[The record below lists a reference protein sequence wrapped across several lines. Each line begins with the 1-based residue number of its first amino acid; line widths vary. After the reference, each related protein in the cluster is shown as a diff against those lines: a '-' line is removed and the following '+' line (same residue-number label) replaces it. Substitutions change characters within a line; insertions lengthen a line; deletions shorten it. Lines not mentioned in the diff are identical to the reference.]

1 MAHNAREP
9 TVKPQ
14 SPESVTALL
23 QAWNAGDEEAGRR
36 LIPLVYSELRRR
48 AGGYLRR
55 ERPGHTLQPTALVHE
70 AYLRLVGLQGPW
82 RSRSQFFGVASNLMR
97 RILVDH
103 ARRRRAAK
111 RDGVRVVFDEAVQ
124 PAAEPELDLV
134 RLDEALSELSALDA
148 RQGRLVELRYF
159 GGLTLDEAAEL
170 LGVSLA
176 TVKRDWTLARAWLY
190 DRLKDDA
197 RPVRP

>member
-1 MAHNAREP
+1 MSPEP

-48 AGGYLRR
+48 AGAYLRR

-70 AYLRLVGLQGPW
+70 AYLRLVGLQGHW

-111 RDGVRVVFDEAVQ
+111 RDAVRVVFDEAVQ

-134 RLDEALSELSALDA
+134 RLDEALLELSALDA

-170 LGVSLA
+170 LGVSVA

-190 DRLKDDA
+190 DRLKENGRPA
-197 RPVRP
+197 RP